1 MPSLKPIKPIKPID
15 EKDLTAVKPSA
26 EDKFF
31 FGQKKSPALVIGIY
45 LLIVLVGV
53 GTGYFISGKKSIFF
67 GGKST
72 LTSEQASESGFEVGD
87 TIGSQDLETFKDITQ
102 GILVEGGIDGEGSHH
117 VVRPG
122 GKSQDVYLT
131 SSVIDLDSL
140 VGHRVKI
147 WGETFAAQKAGWLMD
162 VGRAEVLELN
172 APLPED

>member
-1 MPSLKPIKPIKPID
+1 MSSLKPIEPTNKK
-15 EKDLTAVKPSA
+15 
-26 EDKFF
+26 EDATVIESSSNDKLF
-31 FGQKKSPALVIGIY
+31 FGQKKSPALIIGVY

-53 GTGYFISGKKSIFF
+53 GTGYLVSGKKSIF
-67 GGKST
+67 GGKSA
-72 LTSEQASESGFEVGD
+72 LTSEQASEAGVKVGD

-117 VVRPG
+117 LVRPG

-131 SSVIDLDSL
+131 SSVIDLESL

>member
-1 MPSLKPIKPIKPID
+1 MSSLKPIKPTDK
-15 EKDLTAVKPSA
+15 KDLTAVEPSVSA
-26 EDKFF
+26 KDKLF
-31 FGQKKSPALVIGIY
+31 FGQKKSPALIIGIY

-53 GTGYFISGKKSIFF
+53 GTGYLVSGKKSIFL
-67 GGKST
+67 GGKS
-72 LTSEQASESGFEVGD
+72 LTSEQVSESGVKVGD

-117 VVRPG
+117 IVRPG

-131 SSVIDLDSL
+131 SSVIDLESL

>member
-1 MPSLKPIKPIKPID
+1 MPSLKPIKPLDK
-15 EKDLTAVKPSA
+15 KDPAAVKPLT
-26 EDKFF
+26 KVKLFL
-31 FGQKKSPALVIGIY
+31 GQKKSPALIIGIY

-53 GTGYFISGKKSIFF
+53 GTGYLVSGKKSFSF

-72 LTSEQASESGFEVGD
+72 LTSEQASESGAKVGD
-87 TIGSQDLETFKDITQ
+87 TIGSQDLETFKDIAQ

-117 VVRPG
+117 LVRPG
-122 GKSQDVYLT
+122 GESQNVYLT
-131 SSVIDLDSL
+131 SSVVDLESL

-162 VGRAEVLELN
+162 VGRIEVLELN